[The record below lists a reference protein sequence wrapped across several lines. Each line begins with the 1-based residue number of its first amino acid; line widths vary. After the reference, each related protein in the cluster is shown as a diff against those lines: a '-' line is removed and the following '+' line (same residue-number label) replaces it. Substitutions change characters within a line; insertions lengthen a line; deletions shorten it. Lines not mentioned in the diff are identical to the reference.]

1 MLSDMNIKI
10 CGLTEKKAIT
20 AAVQHGV
27 SHLGFIFYPPS
38 PRDITPETA
47 AKITRG
53 ISKDVEIVAVLV
65 DPSDENISRV
75 ITHLSPHILQLHGS
89 ETPQRILD
97 IRKKFNTRIMKAI
110 KVSNANDIQF
120 SREYEKVVDLL
131 LFDAQPPSNNIDA
144 LPGGNGISFNW
155 TLLNSTTH
163 TRPWFLSGGINIS
176 NVKEA
181 VRITGA
187 KAIDIS
193 SGVEDKPGSK
203 STKKIVKLMEIAK
216 SL

>member
-1 MLSDMNIKI
+1 MDIKI
-10 CGLTEKKAIT
+10 CGLTEREAIA
-20 AAVQHGV
+20 AAVRHGV

-38 PRDITPETA
+38 PRAITPETA
-47 AKITRG
+47 AEITAG
-53 ISKDVEIVAVLV
+53 ISEDVKIVAVLV

-89 ETPQRILD
+89 ETPERVVD
-97 IRKKFNTRIMKAI
+97 IKNKFNTRIMKAI
-110 KVSNANDIQF
+110 KVSNAEDIQF
-120 SREYEKVVDLL
+120 SKEYDKAVDLV
-131 LFDAQPPSNNIDA
+131 LFDALPPSNNIDA
-144 LPGGNGISFNW
+144 LPGGNGIPFNW
-155 TLLNSTTH
+155 TLLNSTIHAT
-163 TRPWFLSGGINIS
+163 PWFLSGGINIS

-203 STKKIVKLMEIAK
+203 SVKKIVKLMEIMK
-216 SL
+216 GL